1 MTLLMLLLSCGGGNN
16 ISTTGTKIST
26 PINKYSSNEEKQTIT
41 FSDKVTESE
50 QKEAKDFWSKFRTAF

>member
-50 QKEAKDFWSKFRTAF
+50 QKD